1 MPAVP
6 WKEAFLLLNS
16 KYKGIFY
23 IITAAFFFALMSLFV
38 RLSGDLPSVQ
48 KSFFRNLVAVAAAAV
63 VLARSRPALH
73 LNRGDWGYLFLRA
86 SFGTVGVLCNFYAID
101 HLLLA
106 DATMLNKLSP
116 FFAILLGV
124 VVLGERLRPFQ
135 VGAVLAAFA
144 GALLVIK
151 PSGSNLSLLPAAVG
165 LLGGF
170 GAGVAYTMVRVLGKR
185 GVPGPF
191 IVFTFS
197 AFSCLATLP
206 PMLLSFSPMTAA
218 QWGMLLLAGA
228 SAAAAQFAVTAAYRC
243 APAREISVFD
253 YSQIVFSALWGFL
266 VFGQVPDALSWLGYA
281 VICGTAVA
289 NFLHTVKKAA

>member
-1 MPAVP
+1 
-6 WKEAFLLLNS
+6 
-16 KYKGIFY
+16 
-23 IITAAFFFALMSLFV
+23 MSLFV
-38 RLSGDLPSVQ
+38 RLAGDLPSVQ

-63 VLARSRPALH
+63 VLARSRPALY

-86 SFGTVGVLCNFYAID
+86 AFGTVGVLCNFYAID